1 MRIPANVNT
10 VSGNVNAD
18 SGIVN
23 TDSGKSGKV
32 FIFDQNGCSR

>member
-1 MRIPANVNT
+1 MNVNT

-32 FIFDQNGCSR
+32 FTFNRNDCSR

>member
-1 MRIPANVNT
+1 MNVNT
-10 VSGNVNAD
+10 VSGNVNTD

-32 FIFDQNGCSR
+32 FIFNRNGCSR

>member
-1 MRIPANVNT
+1 MNVNT

-23 TDSGKSGKV
+23 TDSGKSGKA
-32 FIFDQNGCSR
+32 FTFNRNGCSR

>member
-1 MRIPANVNT
+1 LNVNT

-18 SGIVN
+18 SAIVN
-23 TDSGKSGKV
+23 TDSGKSGKA

>member
-1 MRIPANVNT
+1 MNVNT

-32 FIFDQNGCSR
+32 FIFDQNDCSR